1 MNIDE
6 QTRFN
11 ALYQSYLNELTLQ
24 GKQPKTIEM
33 YSRALRKVGD
43 YFDCCPDHLTQDQL
57 KAYFLELATNLSWSS
72 DKLPRSKLRGIVLV
86 RNLRSKLRGFK
97 P

>member
-1 MNIDE
+1 MNINE
-6 QTRFN
+6 QTRFTL
-11 ALYQSYLNELTLQ
+11 LYKQYLNELTLQ

-57 KAYFLELATNLSWSS
+57 KIYIRLAEDGIDLHFLQLVELRFFL
-72 DKLPRSKLRGIVLV
+72 
-86 RNLRSKLRGFK
+86 F
-97 P
+97 